1 MAAHPVPDHGHRRE
15 PGMLRATRLV
25 PIVALCV
32 LAVFTLSLRARW
44 GGDQGVLWVDDLG
57 QLGTAL
63 CAGLSA
69 AWAAVRTSGRM
80 RRSWVA
86 VSIGASSWALGQ
98 VIWCYHELILHR
110 ATPFPSMADA
120 GYLVFPVAAAV
131 SLWVFPSIDGT
142 AARRRWLFD
151 GAIMVTALVTVSW
164 TTTLGAIAH
173 AGGES
178 TFAFA
183 VSLAYPVGDIL
194 ILTMALSG
202 VCRSSAYRTQL
213 VLLSAAMSAM
223 AVADS
228 SFTYLTVTGRYVT
241 GSPADIGW
249 AASFLLLAVAAAHS
263 ANTSTR
269 GRVRDALCQPIELSE
284 GRPAA
289 ATMLPYIPLIVAGL
303 VVAFRR
309 VQGHQID
316 IVQIATLSAALILV
330 LVRQYSTVRENR
342 RLLDAVAAREVA
354 LHEQAFHDGLT
365 GLANRALFIDRV
377 QHALDLHR
385 RDLRPLAVLFCDLD
399 DFKTVN
405 DTMGHGAGDILLVR
419 VAERMRSTLRPGD
432 TLARLGGDEFA
443 VLLEVGGEPEVVAE
457 RLVDSLRNSFTIS
470 DLAITIRASVGI
482 TKLLAEQPTPTLDDL
497 LARADIA
504 MYAAKRAGKG
514 QMALYDPAMTVPHAD
529 DLHLRQPLM
538 HAIADRLVDV
548 AYQPIV
554 DMTDGNVHG
563 LEALARWTHDGQPIS
578 PAQFIPIAA
587 RADLLGQL
595 TDHMLDRACAQ
606 LAVWTAM
613 LGHPDLQVGV
623 NVPPSLIADR
633 TFPARVASVIDT
645 YRLAPGQLILE
656 ITEDALLDNL
666 EDVRIVTSHLRD
678 LGALLSLDD
687 FGRGYSSLLHLQ
699 QIPLAS
705 VKIDQGF
712 VSNIDRAATD
722 ERFTGAL
729 LALGRDLGLI
739 VIAEGVERSSQAQVL
754 RRLQCPY
761 AQGFLFSRPGTPEQV
776 QPFVLGRR
784 PPFFSAELAAG
795 PPPERRTTRSLTE
808 AILPAY

>member
-1 MAAHPVPDHGHRRE
+1 MPAHNASGHGHPPE
-15 PGMLRATRLV
+15 AGMLRATRLV
-25 PIVALCV
+25 PVVALCV

-44 GGDQGVLWVDDLG
+44 GDDQGVLWVDDLG

-63 CAGLSA
+63 CAGLTA

-98 VIWCYHELILHR
+98 VIWCYYELILHR

-131 SLWVFPSIDGT
+131 SLWVFPSVDGNG
-142 AARRRWLFD
+142 ARRRWLFD

-173 AGGES
+173 AGGDS

-194 ILTMALSG
+194 ILTMALAG
-202 VCRSSAYRTQL
+202 VARSSAYRTQL
-213 VLLSAAMSAM
+213 VLLCAAMSAM
-223 AVADS
+223 AIADS
-228 SFTYLTVTGRYVT
+228 SFTYLTATGRYVT

-269 GRVRDALCQPIELSE
+269 DRVSSDDPKLAKPAE

-289 ATMLPYIPLIVAGL
+289 ATMLPYIPLLVAGS
-303 VVAFRR
+303 VIVSRGM
-309 VQGHQID
+309 QGHHID
-316 IVQIATLSAALILV
+316 AVQTVTLSMALV
-330 LVRQYSTVRENR
+330 LVLLRQYSTVRENR
-342 RLLDAVAAREVA
+342 RLLEVVAAREVA
-354 LHEQAFHDGLT
+354 LHEQAFHDRLT

-377 QHALDLHR
+377 QHALDLHQ
-385 RDLRPLAVLFCDLD
+385 RDLRPLGVLFCDLD

-405 DTMGHGAGDILLVR
+405 DTMGHGAGDTLLAR
-419 VAERMRSTLRPGD
+419 VSERMLGTLRPGD

-443 VLLEVGGEPEVVAE
+443 VLLEDGGEPSVVAE
-457 RLVDSLRNSFTIS
+457 RLADSLRNPFTVCER
-470 DLAITIRASVGI
+470 AITIRVSIGI
-482 TKLLAEQPTPTLDDL
+482 TTLHGDEPTPTLDDL

-514 QMALYDPAMTVPHAD
+514 QVAVYDPGMMVPHAD
-529 DLHLRQPLM
+529 DLHLRQPLTR
-538 HAIADRLVDV
+538 AIAERLVGV

-554 DMTDGNVHG
+554 DMSTGHVLG
-563 LEALARWTHDGQPIS
+563 LEALARWTHDGRPIS

-587 RADLLGQL
+587 RADLLGRL

-606 LAVWTAM
+606 LAVWTA
-613 LGHPDLQVGV
+613 LVGHHDLRIGV
-623 NVPPSLIADR
+623 NVPPSLISDLA
-633 TFPARVASVIDT
+633 FPARVARVIDT
-645 YRLAPGQLILE
+645 YGLAPRQLVLE

-699 QIPLAS
+699 QIPLDS

-712 VSNIDRAATD
+712 VTNIDRDPTA

-729 LALGRDLGLI
+729 LSLGRDLGLP
-739 VIAEGVERSSQAQVL
+739 VIAEGVERSTQAQVL
-754 RRLQCPY
+754 RDLHCPY
-761 AQGFLFSRPGTPEQV
+761 AQGFLFSRPGTPEEV
-776 QPFVLGRR
+776 QALVLGRR
-784 PPFFSAELAAG
+784 PAFFTAERVAA
-795 PPPERRTTRSLTE
+795 PLSERRTSRPLTE

>member
-1 MAAHPVPDHGHRRE
+1 MAAHADWGRGQRRDA
-15 PGMLRATRLV
+15 GLLRATLLV
-25 PIVALCV
+25 PVIAACALAAFS
-32 LAVFTLSLRARW
+32 LAMRGRW
-44 GGDQGVLWVDDLG
+44 GGHLGVLWVDDLG
-57 QLGTAL
+57 QLVCAL
-63 CAGLSA
+63 CAGVTA
-69 AWAAVRTSGRM
+69 AWAATRTAGPM
-80 RRSWVA
+80 RRSWIA

-98 VIWCYHELILHR
+98 VTWCYYELVLHR
-110 ATPFPSMADA
+110 ATPVPSLADA

-131 SLWVFPSIDGT
+131 SLWVFPSLEGA

-151 GAIMVTALVTVSW
+151 GAIMVTAVVSVSW

-173 AGGES
+173 AGGDS
-178 TFAFA
+178 TFAFV

-202 VCRSSAYRTQL
+202 VCRSSSYRTQL
-213 VLLSAAMSAM
+213 ILLSAAMSAM

-228 SFTYLTVTGRYVT
+228 GFTYFIATGHYAT
-241 GSPADIGW
+241 GSPVDIGW

-263 ANTSTR
+263 ANASPA
-269 GRVRDALCQPIELSE
+269 GSARDGESKPTTPSV

-289 ATMLPYIPLIVAGL
+289 ATMLPYIPLLVAGL
-303 VVAFRR
+303 VIASRR

-316 IVQIATLSAALILV
+316 AVQTVTLSVALVLV

-354 LHEQAFHDGLT
+354 LHEQAFQDRLT

-405 DTMGHGAGDILLVR
+405 DTMGHGAGDALLVR
-419 VAERMRSTLRPGD
+419 IGERMRGTLRPGD

-443 VLLEVGGEPEVVAE
+443 VLLEDGGEPAMVAG
-457 RLVDSLRNSFTIS
+457 RLADSLRNPFTI
-470 DLAITIRASVGI
+470 AEVPITIRVSIGI
-482 TKLLAEQPTPTLDDL
+482 TELQAEQPTPTLDDL
-497 LARADIA
+497 LAQADIA
-504 MYAAKRAGKG
+504 MYEAKRAGKG
-514 QMALYDPAMTVPHAD
+514 QLALYDARMTVPFAD
-529 DLHLRQPLM
+529 DLHLRQPLTR
-538 HAIADRLVDV
+538 AITDRVLGV

-554 DMTDGNVHG
+554 NMETGQVWG
-563 LEALARWTHDGQPIS
+563 FEALARWTHNWQPIS
-578 PAQFIPIAA
+578 PAQFIPIAS
-587 RADLLGQL
+587 RGDLLGPL
-595 TDHMLDRACAQ
+595 TDHMMDRACAQ

-613 LGHPDLQVGV
+613 VGHHNLCAGV
-623 NVPPSLIADR
+623 NVPPSLITDLA
-633 TFPARVASVIDT
+633 FPARVARVIDK
-645 YRLAPGQLILE
+645 YRLARGQLVLE

-666 EDVRIVTSHLRD
+666 QDAKVVTSRLRD

-699 QIPLAS
+699 QIPLDS

-712 VSNIDRAATD
+712 VTNIDRDPAA

-729 LALGRDLGLI
+729 LALGRDLGLA
-739 VIAEGVERSSQAQVL
+739 VVAEGVERSSQAQVL
-754 RRLQCPY
+754 RRLRCPF
-761 AQGFLFSRPGTPEQV
+761 AQGFLFSRPGTPEEV
-776 QPFVLGRR
+776 QPYVLGQR
-784 PPFFSAELAAG
+784 PAFYMVEPADGPLPKPRAG
-795 PPPERRTTRSLTE
+795 RSLTE
-808 AILPAY
+808 GILPRR